1 MSPWQI
7 LGIPYGS
14 PRHVVKE
21 AYARLLK
28 QHRPD
33 RDPVGFRRIRDAYE
47 QLRDVP
53 EQEEQEH
60 GDWEEEELPPRAFAA
75 ESADDTDAN
84 DDKPAEDDTLEV
96 QAAARSAEDEAP
108 PADPDEDPPLDLEE
122 EEFLEL
128 SPPRRLWRAPFHM
141 RLQRALYRTSVQ
153 SDPQRELRVLRVL
166 VQSWRSAREPMTT
179 VRLLLTALGQKP
191 LVQTLLTPADVT
203 DELDRGSWA
212 ITSAL
217 LQAQLAGGDIIAA
230 NGVVAAIEAWCA
242 RSPKGNCAPFLVEA
256 AGYLAFL
263 DRGAAGRLLDAAF
276 RLRSGGD
283 LHTGDVDLRIAV
295 GREIRAST
303 FAERLNFTRA
313 LLLPPERRN
322 DADESMAATAM
333 RQRYGCAPLLATLFK
348 ARLPKR
354 WDFVIA
360 APREVRPPQPVQRP
374 RPVRPHEP
382 LRTEPEARRLTDAA
396 SLAWLIVAL
405 VFLAVFWSA
414 SRKHERTPSST
425 IGLPSTLPAPDQQ
438 RIRSLLWPEQQTPP
452 KPQPAPPQ
460 PNGGR

>member
-14 PRHVVKE
+14 PRQVVKE

-53 EQEEQEH
+53 EQVEH
-60 GDWEEEELPPRAFAA
+60 EDWKEEERSPRAFSA
-75 ESADDTDAN
+75 ESADVTDAD
-84 DDKPAEDDTLEV
+84 DDKPAEVDASEV
-96 QAAARSAEDEAP
+96 RSAARSGDDEEP
-108 PADPDEDPPLDLEE
+108 PADPAEDPPLDFEE
-122 EEFLEL
+122 EEFPEL
-128 SPPRRLWRAPFHM
+128 PPPRRLWRAPFHM

-166 VQSWRSAREPMTT
+166 VQSWRSAREPMPL
-179 VRLLLTALGQKP
+179 VRLLLTALGKP
-191 LVQTLLTPADVT
+191 LVQTLLTPTDVT

-212 ITSAL
+212 VTSAL
-217 LQAQLAGGDIIAA
+217 LQAQLAGGDIVAA

-263 DRGAAGRLLDAAF
+263 DRAAAGRLLDAAF
-276 RLRSGGD
+276 RLRIGGD

-313 LLLPPERRN
+313 LLLPTERRN
-322 DADESMAATAM
+322 DADETMAATAM
-333 RQRYGCAPLLATLFK
+333 RQKYGCAPLLATLFK

-374 RPVRPHEP
+374 HPVRPQEP
-382 LRTEPEARRLTDAA
+382 PRSEPEARRLTDAA

-414 SRKHERTPSST
+414 SRKSERIPSST

-452 KPQPAPPQ
+452 APQPAPQQ

>member
-53 EQEEQEH
+53 EQAEQ
-60 GDWEEEELPPRAFAA
+60 DAWEEEELPPRTFAE
-75 ESADDTDAN
+75 ESADGINAN
-84 DDKPAEDDTLEV
+84 DDKPAEDDAIEV
-96 QAAARSAEDEAP
+96 HAAARAGDDEEPLAG
-108 PADPDEDPPLDLEE
+108 PAEDPPLDLEE

-128 SPPRRLWRAPFHM
+128 PPPRRLWRAPFAM
-141 RLQRALYRTSVQ
+141 RLHRALYRTSVQ

-166 VQSWRSAREPMTT
+166 VQSWRNSTHDPLPL

-212 ITSAL
+212 VTSAL
-217 LQAQLAGGDIIAA
+217 LQAQIAGGDIIAA

-242 RSPKGNCAPFLVEA
+242 RHPKGNCAPFLVEA
-256 AGYLAFL
+256 AGHLAFL
-263 DRGAAGRLLDAAF
+263 DRAAAERLLDAAF

-313 LLLPPERRN
+313 LLLPPERRT

-360 APREVRPPQPVQRP
+360 APLEVRPPQPVQRP
-374 RPVRPHEP
+374 RPDRPHEP
-382 LRTEPEARRLTDAA
+382 LRSEPEARRLTDAA

-414 SRKHERTPSST
+414 FRKPERIPSSS
-425 IGLPSTLPAPDQQ
+425 IGLPSTLPAPDQE
-438 RIRSLLWPEQQTPP
+438 RIRSLLWPEQRTPP
-452 KPQPAPPQ
+452 APQPAPQQ
-460 PNGGR
+460 PTGGR